1 MVSDSFA
8 FAFSYDTSP
17 AGICILRG
25 FCSPDRIGNPIRSGL
40 CFCSCTVSVSVT
52 RYADFHHS
60 QR

>member
-25 FCSPDRIGNPIRSGL
+25 LPPRPQHTDPAGLALCGVRRPTKSG
-40 CFCSCTVSVSVT
+40 
-52 RYADFHHS
+52 
-60 QR
+60 